1 MSTSTT
7 TTSTGRVWV
16 AFGPVGAV
24 GAIHQIGD
32 NYAYRL
38 MDEDYHGMF
47 PTLEAAKGALHAAL
61 KPGCEW
67 PEFREH

>member
-32 NYAYRL
+32 SYAYRL

-61 KPGCEW
+61 KPGSEW

>member
-32 NYAYRL
+32 SFAYRL

-47 PTLEAAKGALHAAL
+47 ATLEAAKGALHAAL
-61 KPGCEW
+61 KPGSEW
-67 PEFREH
+67 PDFREH

>member
-32 NYAYRL
+32 GYAYRL
-38 MDEDYHGMF
+38 MNEDYHGMF
-47 PTLEAAKGALHAAL
+47 STIEAAKGALHAAL
-61 KPGCEW
+61 KPGSEW